1 MCVQTNEGWEL
12 PVVNLSEYSTE
23 ALHNGFLLTLQIR
36 DQLPKLKAIV
46 QYTKELV
53 EKEESV
59 MDVS

>member
-1 MCVQTNEGWEL
+1 MCVYKPMKDGNCLWSICQSIQWK
-12 PVVNLSEYSTE
+12 
-23 ALHNGFLLTLQIR
+23 HNHFLLTLQIR

>member
-1 MCVQTNEGWEL
+1 MKDGNCLWSICQSIQQKHCTIA
-12 PVVNLSEYSTE
+12 S
-23 ALHNGFLLTLQIR
+23 FLTLQIR